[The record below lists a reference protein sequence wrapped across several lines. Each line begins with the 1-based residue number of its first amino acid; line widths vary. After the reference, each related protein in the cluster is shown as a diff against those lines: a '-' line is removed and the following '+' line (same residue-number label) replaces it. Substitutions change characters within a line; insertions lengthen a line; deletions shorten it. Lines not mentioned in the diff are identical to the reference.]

1 MYAFTM
7 YKWRSDRIL
16 LDKEKSLN
24 AIKYLMFLN
33 FKKLLIF
40 EYIKI
45 KLDLYLAFIQQ
56 GINVFC

>member
-56 GINVFC
+56 GINIFC

>member
-1 MYAFTM
+1 M